1 MNALM
6 PGFEAGHYTLPKN
19 LIEAAKEA
27 DALRDALDEQEIAS
41 VDDVERKFHEDILK
55 SARAGKPLPDGSE
68 LIQARVAAEVH
79 RERLDVLRSAAEKAE
94 RHERSLF
101 RHLQLSILVEHL
113 QPAFAETLQK
123 ARKAKASELPDFR
136 ARYTSI
142 RSARS
147 QLNLLVVERDT
158 FGTFAE
164 FRDLDAFWPEFHRER
179 SKARAKR
186 MVISTA
192 KEIRE
197 RGEGEPTFTPA
208 PWPADAR
215 ERFKWSLTREPWLPT
230 PQQQDARYE
239 EFLAEARA
247 DLSKRQQA
255 WREKNWKT
263 A

>member
-6 PGFEAGHYTLPKN
+6 PGFEAGHYTLPSN
-19 LIEAAKEA
+19 LVEASKEA
-27 DALRDALDEQEIAS
+27 DTLRDALYEQEIVS
-41 VDDVERKFHEDILK
+41 VDDVTRTFEANVLK
-55 SARAGKPLPDGSE
+55 AARAGKPLPDGSE

-79 RERLDVLRSAAEKAE
+79 KERLDVLRSAAEKAE
-94 RHERSLF
+94 RNERSLF

-113 QPAFAETLQK
+113 QPAFEETIAQ
-123 ARKAKASELPDFR
+123 ARKAKASELADFR

-142 RSARS
+142 RSARG

-179 SKARAKR
+179 SKARSRR
-186 MVISTA
+186 MVILTA

-230 PQQQDARYE
+230 PAQQDARYE

-255 WREKNWKT
+255 WRKKNWQT